1 MDLKL
6 DGCEIHDIPKMKIR
20 ENYECYDEVKD
31 AFHQFI
37 HKLVWESSEI
47 DEGFSRKEVNKH
59 IDTLCNE
66 IGDKIIANINKE
78 VREYINN
85 LSARYET
92 HCYLVDK
99 NGNIM
104 ENGQVHIRTN
114 NERTALEYGANF
126 WKNNNSSKVMVYDTN
141 EEEYLMDLK

>member
-6 DGCEIHDIPKMKIR
+6 DECEIHDIPKMKIR

-31 AFHQFI
+31 AFHKFI

-47 DEGFSRKEVNKH
+47 DEGFSGKEVNKH

-85 LSARYET
+85 LTARYET

-114 NERTALEYGANF
+114 NERTALEYGANYF
-126 WKNNNSSKVMVYDTN
+126 KNNKSSRVVVYDTN
-141 EEEYLMDLK
+141 EDKYLMNLN

>member
-1 MDLKL
+1 MDLKDL
-6 DGCEIHDIPKMKIR
+6 NDLNDIPKMKIR
-20 ENYECYDEVKD
+20 ENYENYDEVKD

-37 HKLVWESSEI
+37 HKLVWESSDI
-47 DEGFSRKEVNKH
+47 DEGFSAKEVNKH

-66 IGDKIIANINKE
+66 IGDKIIANVNKE

-99 NGNIM
+99 NGK
-104 ENGQVHIRTN
+104 EFKQVHIRTN

-126 WKNNNSSKVMVYDTN
+126 FKNNKSSRVVVYDTN
-141 EEEYLMDLK
+141 EDKYLMCLN